1 MSAETKTPDTDQQEQ
16 ADLERAWR
24 HFEQGTPFEPDLA
37 RRIQERAEKLRQE
50 NFRRVGYIDDETLD
64 RLLRDD
70 EP

>member
-1 MSAETKTPDTDQQEQ
+1 MSTDQKTIGTDPQEQ

-37 RRIQERAEKLRQE
+37 RRIQERAEKMRQE
-50 NFRRVGYIDDETLD
+50 NLRRVGYIDEETLG
-64 RLLRDD
+64 RLLRDE